1 MEDKVLIA
9 KIKELKKVQPN
20 KEWLVFCREN
30 LQKEAFFAAKEP
42 ISDKISVFQY
52 LFARPAL
59 VGIATFV
66 LALGSGLAV
75 VKAAQGSL
83 PGDRLFPVKLAL
95 ERAELGITFDQA
107 AKTKLQGEITGKR
120 ADELTEV
127 AKLPFSL
134 NERKMA
140 QAIDQIEQQIADTQ
154 KELPELKDK
163 IKAGASQEE
172 IAAAMKSMQENT
184 AKLKM
189 AIEQAKKISEISE
202 NKALSSKISD
212 ISDKLDKAHSEI
224 SEIIDT
230 LEETRGDAQ
239 KQEQD
244 ENSTT
249 APRVVP

>member
-1 MEDKVLIA
+1 
-9 KIKELKKVQPN
+9 
-20 KEWLVFCREN
+20 
-30 LQKEAFFAAKEP
+30 
-42 ISDKISVFQY
+42 
-52 LFARPAL
+52 

-154 KELPELKDK
+154 KNLPGLKDRAR
-163 IKAGASQEE
+163 AGGGSQEE
-172 IAAAMKSMQENT
+172 VAAAMRSMQENT